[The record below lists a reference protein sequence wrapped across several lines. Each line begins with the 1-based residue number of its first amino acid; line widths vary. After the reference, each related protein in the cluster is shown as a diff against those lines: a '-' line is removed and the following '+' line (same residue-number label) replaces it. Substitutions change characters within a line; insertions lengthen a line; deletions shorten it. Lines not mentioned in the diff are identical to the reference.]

1 MSDTKTV
8 KILKVGMLVPPAD
21 VKQAPATTRKSKA
34 KSKSKPDHQKKPKFG
49 ILKGGRT
56 LRNKPRFEAVRDPA
70 SAPPT
75 RKSLRILTHKGEKT
89 RREKIAEAAKK
100 KTTHEKRKIL
110 ADAGL
115 PVSAKRKEIIDE
127 VYEHAQEAGML
138 SV

>member
-1 MSDTKTV
+1 MSDMKTV
-8 KILKVGMLVPPAD
+8 KIFKIGTEGPPPA
-21 VKQAPATTRKSKA
+21 KAPAAATTRKA
-34 KSKSKPDHQKKPKFG
+34 KSKPDLQKKPKFG
-49 ILKGGRT
+49 ILKRGKTARS
-56 LRNKPRFEAVRDPA
+56 KPRFEAVRDPA

-89 RREKIAEAAKK
+89 RRAKIAEEAKK
-100 KTTHEKRKIL
+100 KTTQEKRKIL